1 MSLLEEQLAKIVEEK
16 VSEKLTIQD
25 CFEQKRYAPCT
36 VPNCHSFTQI
46 HAHSKL
52 TVICVERSFEC

>member
-25 CFEQKRYAPCT
+25 CCEQKRYAPCT
-36 VPNCHSFTQI
+36 VLQLS
-46 HAHSKL
+46 
-52 TVICVERSFEC
+52 